1 MSKDPDETRRVTPPP
16 PDVRKVPPP
25 PDIRKGPPAAPTPS
39 ILIKPA
45 GEKPSVPPL
54 KVSIAEDRPEGAA
67 DPEPREAEAS
77 LQDRVIATVID
88 LVICAG
94 IMVSVSFLPS
104 FAAPE
109 SLGKLLA
116 AAYFVT
122 RDSLPFLGGQ
132 SVGKKAM
139 RIRAVTSGGESLAG
153 NWKAGLIRNA
163 VLLIPFFIIIE
174 LYVLITRQDQPT
186 PAIRLG
192 DEWAGTKV
200 INAPA
205 TQGGDDSPE
214 PES

>member
-1 MSKDPDETRRVTPPP
+1 MSEDPDKTQHVTPPP
-16 PDVRKVPPP
+16 PDLRKGPPP
-25 PDIRKGPPAAPTPS
+25 PDIRQGPPATPMPS
-39 ILIKPA
+39 ILDKPPA
-45 GEKPSVPPL
+45 DKPSAPPL
-54 KVSIAEDRPEGAA
+54 KVSIAEDQPETTA
-67 DPEPREAEAS
+67 DAEPREAEAS

-94 IMVSVSFLPS
+94 IMVTASFLPS
-104 FAAPE
+104 FAAPD

-116 AAYFVT
+116 AAYLVT

-153 NWKAGLIRNA
+153 NWKAGVIRNA

-200 INAPA
+200 INEPVAEE
-205 TQGGDDSPE
+205 QDDSPE
-214 PES
+214 SVA